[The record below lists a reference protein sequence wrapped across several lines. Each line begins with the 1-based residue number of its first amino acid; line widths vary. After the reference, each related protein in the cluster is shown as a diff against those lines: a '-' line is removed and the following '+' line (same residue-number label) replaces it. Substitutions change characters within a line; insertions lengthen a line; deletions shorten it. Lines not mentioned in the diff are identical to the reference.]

1 MANIK
6 QQKKRIKRAV
16 KQHDTNVRYTS
27 TIRTLLKSLETAGS
41 ADDAA
46 ARARDLEKLVD
57 RAAARGA
64 IHANTAAR
72 RKGRIQRILAA
83 RES

>member
-6 QQKKRIKRAV
+6 QQKKRIKRAE
-16 KQHDTNVRYTS
+16 KQHDANVRYRS
-27 TIRTLLKSLETAGS
+27 TIKTLLKGLES
-41 ADDAA
+41 AESTEDAA

-64 IHANTAAR
+64 IHANNAAR
-72 RKGRIQRILAA
+72 KKGRIQRILAS
-83 RES
+83 REA